1 MNSAQLTDLETPTTF
16 PTLIGPDNLADYL
29 SAVSH
34 YCLFLD
40 IDGTLAEFTLN
51 PKDSFIPTSTLTLLQ
66 NIQSSGIQV
75 GIVTGRSLVEA
86 KQMLSPLQV
95 PIAAT
100 HGLEMSWKQD
110 PMGEIDLLELSQIK
124 QNLTMACQPYPDLRI
139 ENKPY
144 SCALHYRKDPT
155 LADISHSLM
164 SNAIH
169 SLDNWTLKPGKYVWE
184 AVPKGINKG
193 TAILALQQY
202 MSQSQPLCPIFIGD
216 DITDEVGF
224 EAVQNLSIPVE
235 QSTDSDSKFPKQ
247 LQGVGIKVGNEPTCA
262 NYYVQDIDAVSEL
275 LEGFVKITM
284 SDCL

>member
-1 MNSAQLTDLETPTTF
+1 VNSAQLTDLETPTTS

-29 SAVSH
+29 SAASD

-40 IDGTLAEFTLN
+40 IDGTLAEFTLD

-86 KQMLSPLQV
+86 KQMLSLLQL

-100 HGLEMSWKQD
+100 HGLEMSWKND
-110 PMGEIDLLELSQIK
+110 PMEEINFSELSQIK
-124 QNLTMACQPYPDLRI
+124 QNLTDACQPYPNLRI

-164 SNAIH
+164 FNAIH
-169 SLDNWTLKPGKYVWE
+169 SLDNWMLKPGKYVWE

-216 DITDEVGF
+216 DITDEAGF
-224 EAVQNLSIPVE
+224 KAVQNLSIPVE

-247 LQGVGIKVGNEPTCA
+247 LQGIGIKVGNEPTCA